1 MLTVNPDIILSLTRT
16 SKVGYLRDI
25 RRMTV
30 ALSRARLGMYI
41 LGRREIFEGC
51 FELKQAFDIL
61 LQRPDKLAL
70 VTGELW
76 PSQRR
81 LADDANETVPGEAVM
96 EGVEHLGQYVYEM
109 AQTKMEQLRAEKGLP
124 SAEAEVMTLEQMDV
138 TEIEPIPEEDEED
151 AEDGVGP
158 AEGFEAEEA

>member
-1 MLTVNPDIILSLTRT
+1 
-16 SKVGYLRDI
+16 VGYLRDI